1 MARVVAASDFLDRG
15 EGGPQKVCAA
25 HVLDVLEDR
34 GETIEAEAGV
44 DALIGAQKTSYG
56 RIKKLSTTLA
66 Q

>member
-15 EGGPQKVCAA
+15 EGGPQEVGAA

-34 GETIEAEAGV
+34 GETTEADV
-44 DALIGAQKTSYG
+44 DALIGAQKTSYC
-56 RIKKLSTTLA
+56 RIKKFSTTLA